1 MFYRAVCR
9 FSFIKFVFGIIC
21 LCAECWS
28 VRVSERRRR
37 NFIKQ
42 FIPKH
47 AHIRQMPAAI
57 HPIDCDLF
65 AFESTV
71 ATVNVINYWA
81 ICERCRRAVSFFLF
95 VYFSL
100 IFFAFKQF
108 GIQRTGWALP
118 HVKSTRPFQNWKF
131 TLLTSNRRSES
142 SSEATSLE
150 REKAK
155 KSKNKEKKKRK

>member
-28 VRVSERRRR
+28 VRVSVRRRR
-37 NFIKQ
+37 NFIEQ

-57 HPIDCDLF
+57 HRIDCDLF

-71 ATVNVINYWA
+71 ATVNVINYRA
-81 ICERCRRAVSFFLF
+81 ICERCRRAVSFFVRLF
-95 VYFSL
+95 FVD
-100 IFFAFKQF
+100 FF
-108 GIQRTGWALP
+108 
-118 HVKSTRPFQNWKF
+118 
-131 TLLTSNRRSES
+131 LLSNNSASNGLCGHYRTSNQRGHFKIENSRF
-142 SSEATSLE
+142 
-150 REKAK
+150 
-155 KSKNKEKKKRK
+155 